1 MSAPHQPDRY
11 PHKPNGNADYDL
23 FCEGC
28 IAGTPPTPTAVTLAN
43 DTLTAA
49 ARRLEHQA
57 RTGHPPLPNLHD
69 LTRLADA
76 APALARVVLALAH
89 LADDL
94 EEEGTQGVNRQGRTL
109 HDAGWHDSQI
119 VTAARI
125 QRILAIGHLDHHA
138 DEDGPTTGTDD

>member
-1 MSAPHQPDRY
+1 MSTPHQPDRY

-23 FCEGC
+23 LCEGC
-28 IAGTPPTPTAVTLAN
+28 IAGTPSIPAAVALAN
-43 DTLTAA
+43 DTLATA
-49 ARRLEHQA
+49 RHRLEHRA
-57 RTGHPPLPNLHD
+57 RTDRPAPPNVDD

-76 APALARVVLALAH
+76 ATPLARVILALAY

-94 EEEGTQGVNRQGRTL
+94 EEEGTLAIRRPNRTL

-119 VTAARI
+119 VAAARI
-125 QRILAIGHLDHHA
+125 RRILATGPLDHHA

>member
-49 ARRLEHQA
+49 ARRLEHRA
-57 RTGHPPLPNLHD
+57 RTGRPPLPSVDD

-109 HDAGWHDSQI
+109 HDVGWHDSQI
-119 VTAARI
+119 VAAARI